1 MIKELCHTCLNYVG
15 LEINCLVF
23 RNERILEEY
32 LIRALPQSD
41 LDQNMRSPNCCFIHD
56 ENPSDLFMNLDLLI
70 FSIMPPV
77 PKHAGYS
84 DCHPLAG
91 D

>member
-1 MIKELCHTCLNYVG
+1 M
-15 LEINCLVF
+15 LEIYFLVSG
-23 RNERILEEY
+23 NGRILEGY
-32 LIRALPQSD
+32 LIKALPQSD
-41 LDQNMRSPNCCFIHD
+41 LDQNMPLISQLLLIHD
-56 ENPSDLFMNLDLLI
+56 ENQNSFPESEQFEDLLML
-70 FSIMPPV
+70 SIMPPV